1 MAGQVGSPVDDPI
14 SPHLVSG
21 AFVQQYYH
29 ILHEEPEQVHKFY
42 QDSSILGRPD
52 PNGTMG
58 SVTTQAAIN
67 ETIVSMDFRNCLI
80 EIETADAQLS
90 HKGGVLIVV
99 TGYLTPSEGICRKF
113 TQSFFL
119 APQESGGYFVL
130 NDVLRF
136 IPERQPVEINQ
147 VVTRENESSQIAIS
161 TSETCSALP
170 EPTAAGMSLN
180 SDHVT
185 VENNVTER
193 QVINP
198 SANGTVIEHN
208 VSSEPPIQ
216 VVKEDSEGVPVAATL
231 PPAPTHRDVT
241 KKSYAS
247 IVKDMK
253 EGPAVVTVARTTPSV
268 PRQKQPKPVTKD
280 VKVSKPVTKDVEV
293 SKPVTKD
300 VEVPVQYSV
309 KPTQDNETTASDGIV
324 DENYSLRNDHGYSI
338 FVRNLPFHAHID
350 LVEVEFSKF
359 GAVKPGGVQVVH
371 HQLDGFCFGF
381 VEFESQQSM
390 QAAIKASPILIGDNV
405 VLVEKKK
412 APTRVTRSGGYPC
425 SDSGE
430 GVHFQAGRGVYR
442 GDNFGG
448 QGGGY
453 ANNANYRGGDNFN
466 HRNEGRDTY
475 NRRNDGGEN
484 YNCRSNIG
492 ENYNRRNDGAENY
505 NSRNDGGQN
514 YNRRND
520 GGERRGDAGENYNR
534 RGDGVENNNRRGNIG
549 ESYSRRNEGGENYNR
564 RGDGGENNRRGNMG
578 EDYNCR
584 NDGGENYSRRNDGR
598 GDYNRRNDGGG
609 DYNRRN
615 DGGENFKQRNFKNQ
629 NEFSGGRG
637 QGLPPGNEY
646 HQNGKEFQPPRP
658 FQNGN
663 GRSARVNGPK
673 QAPGAA

>member
-1 MAGQVGSPVDDPI
+1 MAGQVGSPVNDPI
-14 SPHLVSG
+14 CPHLVSG

-29 ILHEEPEQVHKFY
+29 ILHEKPEQVHKFY
-42 QDSSILGRPD
+42 QDSSILGRPE

-67 ETIVSMDFRNCLI
+67 ETIMSMDFRNCLI

-90 HKGGVLIVV
+90 HK
-99 TGYLTPSEGICRKF
+99 
-113 TQSFFL
+113 
-119 APQESGGYFVL
+119 
-130 NDVLRF
+130 
-136 IPERQPVEINQ
+136 
-147 VVTRENESSQIAIS
+147 
-161 TSETCSALP
+161 
-170 EPTAAGMSLN
+170 
-180 SDHVT
+180 DHVT

-198 SANGTVIEHN
+198 SANGTAIEHN
-208 VSSEPPIQ
+208 VSSEPPVQ
-216 VVKEDSEGVPVAATL
+216 VVKEDSKRVPVAATL

-253 EGPAVVTVARTTPSV
+253 EGPAVVTVARTTPAV

-300 VEVPVQYSV
+300 VEVPVQSSA

-324 DENYSLRNDHGYSI
+324 AENNSLRNDHGYSI

-359 GAVKPGGVQVVH
+359 SAVKPGGVEVVH

-425 SDSGE
+425 SDSGG
-430 GVHFQAGRGVYR
+430 GVRFQAGRGVYR

-466 HRNEGRDTY
+466 HRNEGRDNY

-484 YNCRSNIG
+484 YNCRRNIG
-492 ENYNRRNDGAENY
+492 ENYNHRNDGAENY
-505 NSRNDGGQN
+505 NRRNDGGQN
-514 YNRRND
+514 YNRSND
-520 GGERRGDAGENYNR
+520 GGERRGDAGENYNRRNDGSENFNR

-564 RGDGGENNRRGNMG
+564 RGDGGENNRWGNMG
-578 EDYNCR
+578 ENYNRR
-584 NDGGENYSRRNDGR
+584 NDGGENYSHRNDGGGDYNRRNDGR
-598 GDYNRRNDGGG
+598 GDYNRRNDGG
-609 DYNRRN
+609 
-615 DGGENFKQRNFKNQ
+615 ENFKRRNFKNQ

-637 QGLPPGNEY
+637 QGPPPGNGY

-663 GRSARVNGPK
+663 GRSARVSGPK

>member
-1 MAGQVGSPVDDPI
+1 MGLLPVDIRLIVGID
-14 SPHLVSG
+14 HVSG

-29 ILHEEPEQVHKFY
+29 ILHEKPEQVHKFY
-42 QDSSILGRPD
+42 QDSSILGRPE

-58 SVTTQAAIN
+58 SVTTQAGNLSSEQAIN
-67 ETIVSMDFRNCLI
+67 ETIMSMDFRNCLI

-99 TGYLTPSEGICRKF
+99 TGYLTPSEGVCRKF

-136 IPERQPVEINQ
+136 ISERQPVEINQ

-161 TSETCSALP
+161 ASETCSALP
-170 EPTAAGMSLN
+170 EPTAAGMTLN

-198 SANGTVIEHN
+198 SANG
-208 VSSEPPIQ
+208 
-216 VVKEDSEGVPVAATL
+216 EG
-231 PPAPTHRDVT
+231 H
-241 KKSYAS
+241 
-247 IVKDMK
+247 
-253 EGPAVVTVARTTPSV
+253 EGGPAVVTVARTTPAV

-300 VEVPVQYSV
+300 VEVPVQSSA

-324 DENYSLRNDHGYSI
+324 AENNSLRNDHGYSI

-359 GAVKPGGVQVVH
+359 SAVKPGGVEVVH

-425 SDSGE
+425 SDSGG
-430 GVHFQAGRGVYR
+430 GVRFQAGRGVYR

-466 HRNEGRDTY
+466 HRNEGRDNY

-484 YNCRSNIG
+484 YNCRRNIG
-492 ENYNRRNDGAENY
+492 ENYNHRNDGAENY
-505 NSRNDGGQN
+505 NRRNDGGQN
-514 YNRRND
+514 YNRSND
-520 GGERRGDAGENYNR
+520 GGERRGDAGENYNRRNDGSENFNR

-564 RGDGGENNRRGNMG
+564 RGDGGENNRWGNMVARTTIAG
-578 EDYNCR
+578 MMVARTTVTGMMAEGTIT
-584 NDGGENYSRRNDGR
+584 GGMMAEGTITAGMTVVRTS
-598 GDYNRRNDGGG
+598 
-609 DYNRRN
+609 
-615 DGGENFKQRNFKNQ
+615 
-629 NEFSGGRG
+629 SGGTSKIRTSSLEVVDRG
-637 QGLPPGNEY
+637 HHQGMGITRTARNSSHLVRSRMATGGLLVSVDPSK
-646 HQNGKEFQPPRP
+646 HQVLLRGITR
-658 FQNGN
+658 
-663 GRSARVNGPK
+663 
-673 QAPGAA
+673 